1 MQDLTIIVPV
11 YNEESC
17 LNKLF
22 DALDDFLQHSAI
34 STTVLFVDD
43 GSTDGSLA
51 LIESFCSAHTNFY
64 FISLSQ
70 NSGLSTA
77 LKCGI
82 DHAHTRL
89 VGYIDADLQTTP
101 ADFNELLKFVP
112 EYDLVMGI
120 RVNRKDGLVKR
131 FSSLVANAV
140 RKLLLNDNIADT
152 GCPLKIIKTD
162 YARRIPFF
170 KGMHRFLPNA
180 VMMLG
185 GKVMQVPVRH
195 FPRLAGKSKYHLFN
209 RLIGPFIDA
218 LVFRW
223 MQRNYIRYDIKKK
236 SLSPIQ
242 PVASSL

>member
-11 YNEESC
+11 YNEEGC

-22 DALDDFLQHSAI
+22 DSLDEFVQHSVI
-34 STTVLFVDD
+34 RTTVLFIDD

-51 LIESFCSAHTNFY
+51 LIESFCSTHVNFHY
-64 FISLSQ
+64 ISLRD
-70 NSGLSTA
+70 NCGLSAA

-82 DHAHTRL
+82 DHSNTEL
-89 VGYIDADLQTTP
+89 IGYLDADLQTKP
-101 ADFNELLKFVP
+101 EDFNELLKFIP

-131 FSSLVANAV
+131 FSSIVANAV
-140 RKLLLNDNIADT
+140 RKMLLNDKIADT
-152 GCPLKIIKTD
+152 GCPLKIIKTE

-185 GKVMQVPVRH
+185 GRVMQVPVRH

-209 RLIGPFIDA
+209 RLTGPFIDA
-218 LVFRW
+218 LVVRW
-223 MQRNYIRYDIKKK
+223 MQRHYICYDIKK
-236 SLSPIQ
+236 SGLSEI
-242 PVASSL
+242 